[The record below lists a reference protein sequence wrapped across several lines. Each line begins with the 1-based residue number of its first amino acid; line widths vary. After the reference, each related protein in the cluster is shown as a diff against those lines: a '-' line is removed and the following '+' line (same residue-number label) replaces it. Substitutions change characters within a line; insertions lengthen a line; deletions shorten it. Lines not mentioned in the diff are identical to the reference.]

1 MMKILWNPRTIGR
14 AWSAIEAKF
23 PNIGNTAPWRTNKH
37 LWLPRNLNHWDC
49 LVISDEVRQQISIP
63 LERTKIIERVGEF
76 SVLRND
82 E

>member
-1 MMKILWNPRTIGR
+1 MIDNL
-14 AWSAIEAKF
+14 
-23 PNIGNTAPWRTNKH
+23 
-37 LWLPRNLNHWDC
+37 NLNHWDC

-63 LERTKIIERVGEF
+63 LERTKFIERVGEF